1 MNTINAKNFLN
12 QYYNSSTQTKSNQ
25 KVGQTQGS
33 TSWSGQAATYEH
45 SEISNKTTYERSY
58 AAAKKTTQS
67 QNTQNGVELS
77 KGAQDVLKQLQ
88 EKYGNTSFLVG
99 SYETDE
105 EAQSILSN
113 HVTDKEYSVLID
125 PETLERMAKDQSEM
139 DKVMGTLEDAFKS
152 LSDIKE
158 QLGDDTSK
166 VKSVGISIDKDGK
179 VSFFAEMQKASEKQ
193 QKALEERRAERK
205 EKEKAEEKAAEKKKE
220 QQEES
225 HRIFA
230 DNIEGLL
237 EKIRA
242 YSADRSENADEMA

>member
-12 QYYNSSTQTKSNQ
+12 QYYNSSTQTKTSQKNSQSQSGAWSN
-25 KVGQTQGS
+25 
-33 TSWSGQAATYEH
+33 QAATYEH
-45 SEISNKTTYERSY
+45 SEISNQTTYQRSY
-58 AAAKKTTQS
+58 VAARKTTQS

-152 LSDIKE
+152 LSDIKD
-158 QLGDDTSK
+158 QLGDDASK

-220 QQEES
+220 SQEQS

-230 DNIEGLL
+230 DSIEDLL
-237 EKIRA
+237 AKIHD
-242 YSADRSENADEMA
+242 YSADKTGKEEENA